1 MCVCGLGGGGYS
13 FTFFFIFF
21 SFCRNLALNICKF
34 SLLCYVFFPP
44 ALLNN
49 SYDE

>member
-1 MCVCGLGGGGYS
+1 MCRGGGTVLHIFYFLLFLQEFS
-13 FTFFFIFF
+13 LKYLQIFT
-21 SFCRNLALNICKF
+21 
-34 SLLCYVFFPP
+34 SLLCFFSP

>member
-1 MCVCGLGGGGYS
+1 MCVWGGGGGYS
-13 FTFFFIFF
+13 FTYFFYFLLFLREFSLKYLQIFT
-21 SFCRNLALNICKF
+21 
-34 SLLCYVFFPP
+34 SLLCFFSP

>member
-1 MCVCGLGGGGYS
+1 MCLGGGGGYI
-13 FTFFFIFF
+13 FAYFFVFF

-34 SLLCYVFFPP
+34 SLPCYVFCSP

>member
-1 MCVCGLGGGGYS
+1 MCVWGGGGGYS
-13 FTFFFIFF
+13 FTYFFYFLLFLQEFSLKYLQIFT
-21 SFCRNLALNICKF
+21 
-34 SLLCYVFFPP
+34 SLLCCFSP

>member
-1 MCVCGLGGGGYS
+1 MCVCGGGGYS
-13 FTFFFIFF
+13 FTLFFLFLQEFSLKYLQIFT
-21 SFCRNLALNICKF
+21 
-34 SLLCYVFFPP
+34 SLLCFFSP